1 MSQQIWTIKDV
12 IDWSIPFL
20 KEKGSPSARLDA
32 ELLLCDVLA
41 CRRLD
46 LYLDHHKPLNSE
58 ERTAFRDRIR
68 RRSQGEPVAYIL
80 GRKEFFGHE
89 FYVGPATLIPRPET
103 EHLVEL
109 LLKSYPDD
117 TKLTGLDVGT
127 GTGCIAISLK
137 KARPHWNLS
146 AWDISREALTVAAR
160 NAETLEAPVMFE
172 QRDALQDSS
181 WDQRSHAFDFIA
193 SNPPYIAAS
202 ERSEL
207 PVSVVRFEPALAL
220 FAEESGLIF
229 YRKLAQKAVRSLR
242 QGGKI
247 FLEIGAG
254 QASDVCLLLEE
265 SGWQNIAVHQDLAG
279 LDRVVTATAPLA

>member
-1 MSQQIWTIKDV
+1 MSEQIWTIKDV

-46 LYLDHHKPLNSE
+46 LYLDHHKPLNND
-58 ERTAFRDRIR
+58 ERSAFRDRIR

-80 GRKEFFGHE
+80 GRKEFHGHE
-89 FYVGPATLIPRPET
+89 FRVGPATLIPRPET

-109 LLKSYPDD
+109 VLNSFPDD
-117 TKLTGLDVGT
+117 TEVTGLDVGT

-137 KARPHWNLS
+137 KARPHWNLT
-146 AWDISREALTVAAR
+146 AWDISRDALQVAAQ
-160 NAETLEAPVMFE
+160 NAEKLEAPITLE
-172 QRDALQDSS
+172 HKDALKDQS
-181 WDQRSHAFDFIA
+181 WAEARQAFDFIA
-193 SNPPYIAAS
+193 SNPPYIAPA
-202 ERSEL
+202 ERTEL

-220 FAEESGLIF
+220 FADESGLIF
-229 YRKLAQKAVRSLR
+229 YRTLAQKAAQSLR
-242 QGGKI
+242 KGGKI
-247 FLEIGAG
+247 FLEIGSS

-279 LDRVVTATAPLA
+279 LDRVVTATAPLT

>member
-12 IDWSIPFL
+12 IDWSIPYL

-46 LYLDHHKPLNSE
+46 LYLDHHKPLNSD

-80 GRKEFFGHE
+80 GRKEFYGHE
-89 FYVGPATLIPRPET
+89 FSVGPATLIPRPET
-103 EHLVEL
+103 EHLVEQVL
-109 LLKSYPDD
+109 QSFPEDQELK
-117 TKLTGLDVGT
+117 GLDVGT

-137 KARPHWNLS
+137 KARPQWHME
-146 AWDISREALTVAAR
+146 AWDVSREALNVAAA
-160 NAETLEAPVMFE
+160 NAEKLAASVTLE
-172 QRDALQDSS
+172 QRDVLNDQSWSS
-181 WDQRSHAFDFIA
+181 CLHGFDFIV
-193 SNPPYIAAS
+193 SNPPYIATS

-229 YRKLAQKAVRSLR
+229 YRTLAQKAAQSLR
-242 QGGKI
+242 KGGKI
-247 FLEIGAG
+247 FLEIGSG

-265 SGWQNIAVHQDLAG
+265 SGWQDIAVHQDLAG
-279 LDRVVTATAPLA
+279 LDRVVTGAAPLI

>member
-12 IDWSIPFL
+12 IDWSIPYL

-32 ELLLCDVLA
+32 ELLLSDVLA

-46 LYLDHHKPLNSE
+46 LYLDHHKPLNQD

-89 FYVGPATLIPRPET
+89 FSVGPATLIPRPET

-109 LLKSYPDD
+109 LLRSFPEDAE
-117 TKLTGLDVGT
+117 LTGLDVGT

-137 KARPHWNLS
+137 KARPRWTIK
-146 AWDISREALTVAAR
+146 AWDISREALGVAAK
-160 NAETLEAPVMFE
+160 NAEKLAAPIELE
-172 QRDALQDSS
+172 QRDALQEQS
-181 WDQRSHAFDFIA
+181 WSAAPHAFDFIA
-193 SNPPYIAAS
+193 SNPPYIADS

-207 PVSVVRFEPALAL
+207 AASVVRYEPALAL
-220 FAEESGLIF
+220 FAEEKGLIF
-229 YRKLAQKAVRSLR
+229 YRKLAQKAARSLR
-242 QGGKI
+242 KGGKI
-247 FLEIGAG
+247 FLEIGST

-265 SGWQNIAVHQDLAG
+265 SGWQDIAVHQDLAG
-279 LDRVVTATAPLA
+279 LDRVITATAPLP

>member
-12 IDWSIPFL
+12 IDWSIPYL

-80 GRKEFFGHE
+80 GRKEFYGHE
-89 FYVGPATLIPRPET
+89 FSVGPATLIPRPET
-103 EHLVEL
+103 EHLVEQVL
-109 LLKSYPDD
+109 QSFPEDQELK
-117 TKLTGLDVGT
+117 GLDVGT

-137 KARPHWNLS
+137 KARPQWS
-146 AWDISREALTVAAR
+146 MEAWDVSREALAVAAA
-160 NAETLEAPVMFE
+160 NAEKLAASVTLE
-172 QRDALQDSS
+172 QLDALKDQSWSS
-181 WDQRSHAFDFIA
+181 CLHGFDFIV
-193 SNPPYIAAS
+193 SNPPYIATS

-229 YRKLAQKAVRSLR
+229 YRTLAQKAAQSLR
-242 QGGKI
+242 KGGKI
-247 FLEIGAG
+247 FLEIGSG

-265 SGWQNIAVHQDLAG
+265 SGWQDIAVHQDLAG
-279 LDRVVTATAPLA
+279 LDRVVTGAAPLI

>member
-1 MSQQIWTIKDV
+1 MSEQIWTIKDV
-12 IDWSIPFL
+12 IDWSIPYL

-32 ELLLCDVLA
+32 ELLLCDVLT

-46 LYLDHHKPLNSE
+46 LYLDHHKPLNVE

-68 RRSQGEPVAYIL
+68 RRSLGEPVAYIL

-89 FYVGPATLIPRPET
+89 FAVGPATLIPRPET

-109 LLKSYPDD
+109 LLKSYPGD
-117 TKLTGLDVGT
+117 TELTGLDVGT

-137 KARPHWNLS
+137 KARPNWRLF
-146 AWDISREALTVAAR
+146 AWDISR
-160 NAETLEAPVMFE
+160 
-172 QRDALQDSS
+172 DALSVATQNAMKLTAEVTFESCDALKDQS
-181 WDQRSHAFDFIA
+181 WSERIQVFDFVA

-202 ERSEL
+202 ERAEL

-220 FAEESGLIF
+220 FAEEGGLIF
-229 YRKLAQKAVRSLR
+229 YRTLAQKAVKSLR

-265 SGWQNIAVHQDLAG
+265 SGWQDIAVHQDLAG
-279 LDRVVTATAPLA
+279 LDRVVVATAPLT